1 MKDESR
7 ILAGWSAVTSFLM
20 LTVTP
25 VLTALVVSLPVAW
38 LVNHLFA
45 INAIEA
51 VFGVKQIGY
60 WRVVGLFGLWFA
72 ARFKVKVQGPSK

>member
-7 ILAGWSAVTSFLM
+7 ILAGWSAVTTFLT
-20 LTVTP
+20 LAVTP
-25 VLTALVVSLPVAW
+25 VLTAFVVSLPVAW

-72 ARFKVKVQGPSK
+72 ARFKVKVEGPSK

>member
-7 ILAGWSAVTSFLM
+7 ILAGWPAVTTFLT
-20 LTVTP
+20 LAVTP
-25 VLTALVVSLPVAW
+25 VLTAFVVSLPVAW

-45 INAIEA
+45 VNAIEA